1 MICILQEL
9 VSKIK
14 QMLLIHVRDKTDRRV
29 LNSKWKLRNMTYC
42 QAALG
47 KTTYNIRWKYCCT
60 PLINIPCQHN
70 INKNSVIL
78 TVIID
83 TSWILFKNQ
92 PPNRKWFQW
101 INIKKKSWI
110 FYKGCVLVCSK
121 AGSHAK
127 ILYIYIYIY
136 MLRNLMGTLSLCT
149 TN

>member
-29 LNSKWKLRNMTYC
+29 LNSKWKLKNMTYC
-42 QAALG
+42 QPALG

-101 INIKKKSWI
+101 INIKKKNHESST
-110 FYKGCVLVCSK
+110 KVVC
-121 AGSHAK
+121 
-127 ILYIYIYIY
+127 LYAVEQVAMLKYTCIYICSEI
-136 MLRNLMGTLSLCT
+136 
-149 TN
+149 